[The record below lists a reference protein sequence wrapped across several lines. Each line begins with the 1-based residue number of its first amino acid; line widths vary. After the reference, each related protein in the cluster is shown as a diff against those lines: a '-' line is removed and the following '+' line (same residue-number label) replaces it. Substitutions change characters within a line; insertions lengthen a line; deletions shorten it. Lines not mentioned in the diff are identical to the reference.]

1 MSNETLTLLS
11 LPLIPLAILAT
22 ILALFLL
29 VRYWR
34 ASTLNDLKRM
44 RSELRR
50 VESEQRQL
58 SRAFQIY
65 SPQDPPPYGERAALL
80 NDQLNAASQQID
92 ALQYRLV
99 AMQEQVRRL
108 YRLDWQTIV
117 GAPYFWYLLRKDVAA
132 LLRDLAPARSA
143 LASASQAGNELSRL
157 GWEAA
162 LQARQVYQLH
172 QQTISI
178 LLKLQARGVHC
189 DAIEEAAQLE
199 AQSHQAIAQLPTW
212 LMSGEETEVLEL
224 ADKASVTAA
233 HQTISLLR
241 PGLEGLLAQAQ
252 AWEQGY
258 IETVGK
264 VDILRQAMSS
274 LEATLKAMPQ
284 TLNLSA
290 HKSQF
295 EQLTVITQNL
305 EATLTRLEIDSMP
318 AVSAE
323 ATRLA
328 QLARDSQNQLEQAQA
343 QLPQLENALVELAAD
358 LKLAAN
364 RFAALGS
371 NLTLSVTWGES
382 LTELTLLNRQANAL
396 KSPTQRRTPE
406 EVLQDLPHTQ
416 QLAAQL
422 KDLVQRLSVAETQHA
437 GIIAILAST
446 EFKQSKEWL
455 VSARALSQ
463 QVQAYAPENFAR
475 ADSIASLQGDLD
487 VLEEDLARL
496 APAGIPQ
503 VLPEVELPTRLEQ
516 AQQLAESYSYTQAR
530 VSRLQMRLSELQ
542 QTDQA
547 TRLRLENT
555 RSVLAQLA
563 FIIHSNKFLSN
574 IATAELARL
583 QSDVEKAQAELSEPP
598 RGMVERKAKSAASL
612 VARVESNANLWLDKL
627 NKDNEAALQSI
638 SASLSNLD
646 TIAPIEDNA
655 VTEARRLL
663 TTGQPFPVGSQI
675 GKPDFRLEQLSVE
688 FKRRNDLWQSCT
700 ASLRALQDNVV
711 KPVSA
716 SYARAS
722 QSRQS
727 AQDALSEIEALS
739 RSRRPW
745 PPTSISIDTERQELS
760 AIEAQWHSLKQRSY
774 KAIDLVAQLGT
785 LSSRY
790 ERLVEK
796 LRQYGQRAAQEAEQI
811 ADLEAELDEFTQSW
825 QVQLQTYQDNP
836 TASREIKE
844 LLDGIR
850 AERNNLQRLYRQGA
864 NDYSQTLQSL
874 KAIQRKLRYF
884 QVALDDDHA
893 LDMNGRVI
901 KRR

>member
-1 MSNETLTLLS
+1 MSNDTLTLLS
-11 LPLIPLAILAT
+11 LSLIPLAIFAT

-34 ASTLNDLKRM
+34 ASTLSDLKRM

-50 VESEQRQL
+50 LESEQHQL
-58 SRAFQIY
+58 SQANQIH
-65 SPQDPPPYGERAALL
+65 SPQDPPPYGARAAILH
-80 NDQLNAASQQID
+80 NQLAVASQQIE

-99 AMQEQVRRL
+99 SMQEQVRRL
-108 YRLDWQTIV
+108 SRLDWQTIA
-117 GAPYFWYLLRKDVAA
+117 GGPYFWYLLRKDVAA
-132 LLRDLAPARSA
+132 LLRDLTPARCA
-143 LASASQAGNELSRL
+143 LASASQAEHELSRL
-157 GWEAA
+157 GWDVA
-162 LQARQVYQLH
+162 LQARQVNQLQ
-172 QQTISI
+172 QQTNSI
-178 LLKLQARGVHC
+178 LLKLQARGVHG
-189 DAIEEAAQLE
+189 DTIEEAAQEE
-199 AQSHQAIAQLPTW
+199 AQSRQAIAQLPTW
-212 LMSGEETEVLEL
+212 ILSGEEAQVLEL
-224 ADKASVTAA
+224 ADKASVIAA
-233 HQTISLLR
+233 HQIISLLQ

-252 AWEQGY
+252 AWEQEY
-258 IETVGK
+258 TETVSK
-264 VDILRQAMSS
+264 VDILRQAMSG
-274 LEATLKAMPQ
+274 LEATFKAMPS
-284 TLNLSA
+284 TLDLSA

-305 EATLTRLEIDSMP
+305 EATLSRLEADSIP

-323 ATRLA
+323 ANRLA
-328 QLARDSQNQLEQAQA
+328 QFARDSQNQLEQAKV
-343 QLPQLENALVELAAD
+343 QLPQLENAWVELAAD

-371 NLTLSVTWGES
+371 NLTLSVAWGES
-382 LTELTLLNRQANAL
+382 LTELTLLNRQANAI
-396 KSPTQRRTPE
+396 KSTTQRRTPE
-406 EVLQDLPHTQ
+406 EVVQDLPHTQ

-437 GIIAILAST
+437 GIIAILTSP
-446 EFKQSKEWL
+446 EFKQSQEWL
-455 VSARALSQ
+455 VSARTLSQ

-487 VLEEDLARL
+487 ALEEDLARL
-496 APAGIPQ
+496 APAGTPQ
-503 VLPEVELPTRLEQ
+503 VIPEAELATRLEQ
-516 AQQLAESYSYTQAR
+516 AQQLAEFYSHTRSR
-530 VSRLQMRLSELQ
+530 VSSLQMRLSELQ

-547 TRLRLENT
+547 TRLRLENAQ
-555 RSVLAQLA
+555 SVLAQLA
-563 FIIHSNKFLSN
+563 FIIHSNEFLSKS
-574 IATAELARL
+574 AAAELARL
-583 QSDVEKAQAELSEPP
+583 QSEVEKALAELSEPR

-612 VARVESNANLWLDKL
+612 IARVENNASLWLDKL
-627 NKDNEAALQSI
+627 NKDTEAAIQSL

-655 VTEARRLL
+655 VTGARRLL
-663 TTGQPFPVGSQI
+663 TTGQSFPVGTQI
-675 GKPDFRLEQLSVE
+675 GKPDLRLEHLSAE

-711 KPVSA
+711 KPVSE

-745 PPTSISIDTERQELS
+745 PPTSVSIDAEHQELS
-760 AIEAQWHSLKQRSY
+760 AIESQWRSLKQRSY

-785 LSSRY
+785 LSARY

-811 ADLEAELDEFTQSW
+811 ADLESELDEFTQSW
-825 QVQLQTYQDNP
+825 QAQLQSYRENP
-836 TASREIKE
+836 AASREIQE

-850 AERNNLQRLYRQGA
+850 TERNNLQRLYRQGTS
-864 NDYSQTLQSL
+864 DYSQILQSL

-893 LDMNGRVI
+893 VDINGRVI